1 MRFQDMPYERID
13 FAKVQE
19 EMGELI
25 RELDAAKS
33 GEEQFEVHKKY
44 YALTDRVMT
53 LMTIANIRFD
63 IDTSD
68 KFYEEEHK
76 YYDEQGPVFSNLVLA
91 YQKKLY
97 ESPYRAYL
105 EEKIGPVAFKNM
117 ELAQKSMSEALI
129 PLMQE
134 ENSLTMEYDKLIA
147 GAKIDFDGRELNLSL
162 LRPYLVNSDR
172 NVRRQAWEKMSAF
185 FLENEE
191 QLDTIYDKLVK
202 NRTAQARAMGYEN
215 YLELGYYRMNRN
227 CYGKDEVEASAGRS
241 RSISYPSQR
250 NCMTAEDSVWVWRSS
265 AISTSRYILRTAT
278 RHPPEPPKRS
288 WLPDRRCTVSCL
300 RRQRNFLIS

>member
-44 YALTDRVMT
+44 YAMTDRVMT

-97 ESPYRAYL
+97 ESPY
-105 EEKIGPVAFKNM
+105 
-117 ELAQKSMSEALI
+117 
-129 PLMQE
+129 
-134 ENSLTMEYDKLIA
+134 
-147 GAKIDFDGRELNLSL
+147 
-162 LRPYLVNSDR
+162 
-172 NVRRQAWEKMSAF
+172 
-185 FLENEE
+185 
-191 QLDTIYDKLVK
+191 
-202 NRTAQARAMGYEN
+202 
-215 YLELGYYRMNRN
+215 
-227 CYGKDEVEASAGRS
+227 
-241 RSISYPSQR
+241 
-250 NCMTAEDSVWVWRSS
+250 
-265 AISTSRYILRTAT
+265 
-278 RHPPEPPKRS
+278 
-288 WLPDRRCTVSCL
+288 SCL
-300 RRQRNFLIS
+300 LYTSPSPRDRG

>member
-117 ELAQKSMSEALI
+117 ELAQKSMIEALI

-134 ENSLTMEYDKLIA
+134 ENALTMEYDKLIA

-172 NVRRQAWEKMSAF
+172 SVRRQAWEKMSAF

-202 NRTAQARAMGYEN
+202 NRTAQARAMGYEIIWN
-215 YLELGYYRMNRN
+215 WDITG
-227 CYGKDEVEASAGRS
+227 
-241 RSISYPSQR
+241 
-250 NCMTAEDSVWVWRSS
+250 
-265 AISTSRYILRTAT
+265 
-278 RHPPEPPKRS
+278 
-288 WLPDRRCTVSCL
+288 
-300 RRQRNFLIS
+300 

>member
-1 MRFQDMPYERID
+1 MKFQDMPYERID

-33 GEEQFEVHKKY
+33 GEEQFEVHKRY

-97 ESPYRAYL
+97 ESPYRG
-105 EEKIGPVAFKNM
+105 EDRSGSV
-117 ELAQKSMSEALI
+117 
-129 PLMQE
+129 QE
-134 ENSLTMEYDKLIA
+134 YGA
-147 GAKIDFDGRELNLSL
+147 GTEVHERGVDPADAGGEFPD
-162 LRPYLVNSDR
+162 
-172 NVRRQAWEKMSAF
+172 
-185 FLENEE
+185 
-191 QLDTIYDKLVK
+191 
-202 NRTAQARAMGYEN
+202 
-215 YLELGYYRMNRN
+215 
-227 CYGKDEVEASAGRS
+227 YGV
-241 RSISYPSQR
+241 
-250 NCMTAEDSVWVWRSS
+250 
-265 AISTSRYILRTAT
+265 
-278 RHPPEPPKRS
+278 
-288 WLPDRRCTVSCL
+288 
-300 RRQRNFLIS
+300 